1 MILELSDILNKVQLH
16 TPSFLGNERFSKY
29 AVLLPLVKV
38 DNDIHVLF
46 EVRSQE
52 LRRQPGEI
60 CFPGGR
66 MDEQDQSSLD
76 TAVRE
81 TTEELGITK
90 QQITNINPIDFLVS
104 PYGMIV
110 YPFIGLIDDFNK
122 IIPNKSEVQETFTVP
137 LSFFLDVKPDIYHVH
152 TKLEPEDDFPF
163 DLIPNGKNYNWQ
175 TRKMEELFF
184 QYENK
189 VIWGL
194 TARILSHFI
203 EILKK

>member
-1 MILELSDILNKVQLH
+1 MELSDILNKVQLH

>member
-1 MILELSDILNKVQLH
+1 MELSDVLSKVQLH

-29 AVLLPLVKV
+29 AVLLPLVNV
-38 DNDIHVLF
+38 HHDIHILF

-90 QQITNINPIDFLVS
+90 EQITDIYPIDFLLS

-110 YPFIGLIDDFNK
+110 YPYVGLINDFTS

-137 LSFFLDVKPDIYHVH
+137 LSFFLNVKPDIYHVH
-152 TKLEPEDDFPF
+152 TKLEPEEDFPF
-163 DLIPNGKNYNWQ
+163 GLIPGGRNYNWQ
-175 TRKMEELFF
+175 TRKMDELFF

-194 TARILSHFI
+194 TARILTHFI
-203 EILKK
+203 ELLKK

>member
-1 MILELSDILNKVQLH
+1 MELSDILNKVQLH

-29 AVLLPLVKV
+29 AVLLPILKV
-38 DNDIHVLF
+38 NNDIHILF

-66 MDEQDQSSLD
+66 MDKQDQSFLD

-81 TTEELGITK
+81 TTEELGIT
-90 QQITNINPIDFLVS
+90 QEQITDVYPIDFLLS

-110 YPFIGLIDDFNK
+110 YPFVGLINDFNS
-122 IIPNKSEVQETFTVP
+122 INPNKSEVQETFTVP
-137 LSFFLDVKPDIYHVH
+137 LTFFLNTKPDVYHVH
-152 TKLEPEDDFPF
+152 TKLEPEEDFPF
-163 DLIPNGKNYNWQ
+163 DLIPGGRNYNWQ
-175 TRKMEELFF
+175 TRKMDEIFY

-203 EILKK
+203 ELLKR